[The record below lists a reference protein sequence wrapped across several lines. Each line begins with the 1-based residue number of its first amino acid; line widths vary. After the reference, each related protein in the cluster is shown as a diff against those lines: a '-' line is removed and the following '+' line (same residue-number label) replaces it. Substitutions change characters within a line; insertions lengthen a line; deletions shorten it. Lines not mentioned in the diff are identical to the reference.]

1 MSMSEDVD
9 KIRIEAFLDNDP
21 EPIVTHR
28 PPVRFQLDTTGLSDG
43 AHTLRIR
50 SYDSAGHPGERCIR
64 FTVRNGPGIS
74 VNGINDDDVLEGKVP
89 ILLNSYGGS
98 EEEGRWEPGRV
109 ETPAPP
115 PTWIWVLFLVIVA
128 FAVFYG
134 VRQWNPPPEMMN
146 TPTYGQGG
154 SDNWTLDAEAQ
165 HALFSAQ
172 PLFWAP
178 QPSMGQC
185 EPDPT
190 RGASPIS

>member
-1 MSMSEDVD
+1 MSMSDDVD
-9 KIRIEAFLDNDP
+9 KIRIEAFLDDDP

-28 PPVRFQLDTTGLSDG
+28 PPVRFQLDTTELSDG

-74 VNGINDDDVLEGKVP
+74 VNGINDEDVLEGKVP

-98 EEEGRWEPGRV
+98 EEEGHWEPGRV

-146 TPTYGQGG
+146 TPTYGQGA
-154 SDNWTLDAEAQ
+154 SDSLTLDAEAA
-165 HALFSAQ
+165 HVLFPKIIDGRQ
-172 PLFWAP
+172 PP
-178 QPSMGQC
+178 QTMAIRTPQTS
-185 EPDPT
+185 
-190 RGASPIS
+190 RGAAITV